1 MRMRGVQEIIMI
13 ESINTNSTL
22 NSNITKV
29 KSMEDNMNI
38 HGYVTII
45 KNAGTDSEQVICL
58 NKHNLLTNS
67 GRDAFHALAYTNT
80 SAGTRGYGFIA
91 LTANSGSP
99 AATDTALTGEISTG
113 GLARADAT
121 TKTHSSGTNSTTL
134 QHTFTASAT
143 HTAVVKA
150 ALFNAASAG
159 TMAHIN
165 TFTSVTLQS
174 ADTLQVTWTLTLG

>member
-1 MRMRGVQEIIMI
+1 MI
-13 ESINTNSTL
+13 ESINGNATL
-22 NSNITKV
+22 NSNMTKV
-29 KSMEDNMNI
+29 KGMEEDMNV

-45 KNAGTDSEQVICL
+45 KNAGTDTEEIICKD
-58 NKHNLLTNS
+58 KHNLLTNS
-67 GRDAFHALAYTNT
+67 GRDWMHAQVYTNT
-80 SAGTRGYGFIA
+80 AAGDRGAGYIA
-91 LTANSGSP
+91 LTTNTATP
-99 AATDTALTGEISTG
+99 AATDTALTGEITTG
-113 GLARADAT
+113 GLPRADAT

-134 QHTFTASAT
+134 QHTFTSSAT

-150 ALFNAASAG
+150 ALFNAASSG

>member
-1 MRMRGVQEIIMI
+1 
-13 ESINTNSTL
+13 
-22 NSNITKV
+22 
-29 KSMEDNMNI
+29 MEDSNNI

-45 KNAGTDSEQVICL
+45 KNAGTDSEQVICKD
-58 NKHNLLTNS
+58 KHNLLTNS

-80 SAGTRGYGFIA
+80 TAGTRGYGYIG
-91 LTANSGSP
+91 LTSNAGSP
-99 AATDTALTGEISTG
+99 AATDTALTGEITTG
-113 GLARADAT
+113 GLGRADAT
-121 TKTHSSGTNSTTL
+121 TKTHSSGTNTTTI

-174 ADTLQVTWTLTLG
+174 SDTLQVTWTLTLG

>member
-1 MRMRGVQEIIMI
+1 MQE
-13 ESINTNSTL
+13 NTNADTTL
-22 NSNITKV
+22 NTICSHNKG
-29 KSMEDNMNI
+29 MEDGMNI

-45 KNAGTDSEQVICL
+45 KNVGTDTEEVICL

-67 GRDAFHALAYTNT
+67 GRDAFHALVYTNT

-91 LTANSGSP
+91 LTANTGSP
-99 AATDTALTGEISTG
+99 AAGDTALTGEITSG

-121 TKTHSSGTNSTTL
+121 TKTHSSGTNSTTI

-150 ALFNAASAG
+150 ALLNAASSG

-174 ADTLQVTWTLTLG
+174 SDTLQVTWTLTLG

>member
-1 MRMRGVQEIIMI
+1 MYEEIN
-13 ESINTNSTL
+13 SNTTL
-22 NSNITKV
+22 NSNSTINKG
-29 KSMEDNMNI
+29 MEDNMNI

-45 KNAGTDSEQVICL
+45 KNAGTDSEEIICKD
-58 NKHNLLTNS
+58 KHNLLTNS

-91 LTANSGSP
+91 LTANAASP
-99 AATDTALTGEISTG
+99 AATDTALTGEIAAG

-121 TKTHSSGTNSTTL
+121 TKTHSSGTNTTTL
-134 QHTFTASAT
+134 QHTFTASAV

-150 ALFNAASAG
+150 ALFNAASSG

-174 ADTLQVTWTLTLG
+174 SDTLQVTWTLTLG

>member
-1 MRMRGVQEIIMI
+1 MI
-13 ESINTNSTL
+13 ESINGNATL
-22 NSNITKV
+22 NSNMTKV
-29 KSMEDNMNI
+29 KGMEDNMNI

-45 KNAGTDSEQVICL
+45 KNAGTDTEEIICKD
-58 NKHNLLTNS
+58 KHNLLTNS
-67 GRDAFHALAYTNT
+67 GRDWMHAQVYTNT
-80 SAGTRGYGFIA
+80 AAGDRGAGYIA
-91 LTANSGSP
+91 LTTNTATP
-99 AATDTALTGEISTG
+99 AATDTALTGEITTG
-113 GLARADAT
+113 GLPRADAT

-134 QHTFTASAT
+134 QHTFTSSAT

-150 ALFNAASAG
+150 ALFNAASSG